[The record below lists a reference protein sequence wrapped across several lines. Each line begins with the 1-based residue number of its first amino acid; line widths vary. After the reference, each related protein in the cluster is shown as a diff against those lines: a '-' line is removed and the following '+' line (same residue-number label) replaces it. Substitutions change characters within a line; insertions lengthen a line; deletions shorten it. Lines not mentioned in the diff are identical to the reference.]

1 MKLIIKMLLILVL
14 FLLLAERYKN
24 LDVVGQQTVQLSKDV
39 EKLNESMAQAALLDS
54 DIYGSPVEEQ
64 EPLSDIQLQQIARQ
78 QAWEE
83 KNNEN
88 YVKLGDVVAS
98 KEQLPVIKTTDL
110 DCKSWQNSHL
120 IEPTSEKEKYLK
132 QNCQTH

>member
-1 MKLIIKMLLILVL
+1 MLLILVL

-39 EKLNESMAQAALLDS
+39 EKLNESMAQVVLLDG
-54 DIYGSPVEEQ
+54 DIYGNPVEEQ
-64 EPLSDIQLQQIARQ
+64 EPLSEIQLQQIARQ

-88 YVKLGDVVAS
+88 YIKLGGVVAS
-98 KEQLPVIKTTDL
+98 KELLPVIKTTDL
-110 DCKSWQNSHL
+110 DCKSWQSSYL
-120 IEPTSEKEKYLK
+120 IEPTPEKEKYLK
-132 QNCQTH
+132 QNC